1 VASSGSDRAAGPAG
15 AGAGR
20 ARRPLIGL
28 TTYRERAVTGVWDTE
43 FALLHNAYVDAV
55 ARAGGVPVLLPPQE
69 HGADEAAE
77 AVDALVL
84 TGGSDVDPDH
94 YQQQPHA
101 ETTVV
106 RPWRDDWELRLLARA
121 LAAGLP
127 VLGVCRGAQLL
138 NVALGGTLDQHI
150 PDSVGH
156 RRHGPA
162 PGVFGQTR
170 VTLSPGSALY
180 GLLGPAVTVAC
191 YHHQA
196 IDKLAPELTAAG
208 WSEDDVVEAVELPGH
223 RFVLG
228 VQWHPE
234 QDEGDLRLFEAL
246 VAAAVARNAVATNAV
261 ATNAVARNAV
271 AANAVAGNIEHDQ
284 GASIAGV

>member
-1 VASSGSDRAAGPAG
+1 MASSGSEHPADGSADG
-15 AGAGR
+15 AVR
-20 ARRPLIGL
+20 TRRPLIGL

-43 FALLHNAYVDAV
+43 FALLHNVYVDAV
-55 ARAGGVPVLLPPQE
+55 ARAGGVAVLLPPQE
-69 HGADEAAE
+69 HGADEATE
-77 AVDALVL
+77 GVDALVL
-84 TGGSDVDPDH
+84 TGGSDVDPER
-94 YQQQPHA
+94 YQQNPHQ

-121 LAAGLP
+121 LAADLP

-138 NVALGGTLDQHI
+138 NVALGGTLDQHL

-170 VTLSPGSALY
+170 VTVSPGSVLH

-191 YHHQA
+191 HHHQG
-196 IDKLAPELTAAG
+196 IDKLAPELEAAA
-208 WSEDDVVEAVELPGH
+208 WSDDDVVEAVELPGR
-223 RFVLG
+223 RFAVG

-234 QDEGDLRLFEAL
+234 QDGGDLRLFQAL
-246 VAAAVARNAVATNAV
+246 VAAAVARKSAQS
-261 ATNAVARNAV
+261 
-271 AANAVAGNIEHDQ
+271 Q
-284 GASIAGV
+284 GAGASRVGP